1 MKWNVCIYDLNVF
14 DVRRLYLFH
23 LFFLIAPN
31 EFVRNVWNVQPFI
44 GSSLHSYNHTNTLP
58 LTHFTMQTKSR
69 LLLSRKSVYLIYNI
83 NHKHLLLVFLSFD
96 PFHRRSFSLVV
107 FCYFFILSFRF
118 NDSFY
123 LQICKLFVIFRLTFT
138 IHKPS
143 LKLIR
148 PIKFKNS
155 EYYRC
160 FRCWLF
166 RSFFLLCFYNTFT
179 ISISISIFAFEVFIS
194 SNLHL
199 NQNHVDSVNLSD
211 FTVTQMKT

>member
-1 MKWNVCIYDLNVF
+1 MCIYDLNVF

-44 GSSLHSYNHTNTLP
+44 GSSLSSYNHTNTLP

-69 LLLSRKSVYLIYNI
+69 LLLSQKSVYLIYNI

-96 PFHRRSFSLVV
+96 PFHRRSFFLVV
-107 FCYFFILSFRF
+107 FCYVFILSFRF

-123 LQICKLFVIFRLTFT
+123 LQICKLFFRLTFT
-138 IHKPS
+138 IHKPL
-143 LKLIR
+143 LKLMK
-148 PIKFKNS
+148 PIKFQNS

-160 FRCWLF
+160 FRFWLF
-166 RSFFLLCFYNTFT
+166 RSFFFCY
-179 ISISISIFAFEVFIS
+179 V
-194 SNLHL
+194 SNHFVHRLFL
-199 NQNHVDSVNLSD
+199 
-211 FTVTQMKT
+211 